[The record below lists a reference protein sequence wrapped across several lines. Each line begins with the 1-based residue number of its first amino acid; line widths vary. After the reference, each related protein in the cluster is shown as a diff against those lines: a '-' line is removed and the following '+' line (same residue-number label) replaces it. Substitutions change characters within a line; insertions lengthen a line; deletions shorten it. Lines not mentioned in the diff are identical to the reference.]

1 MRRLW
6 VVLGMIVLVV
16 AVASCGSSE
25 TETVTETVTSS
36 AESPEAASEETEE
49 VTAPT
54 ATTIPDGLWQQGRDY
69 QPGVYRAP
77 GGGSCYWALL
87 NKANPGAIRENGG
100 ANSTQTLEITS
111 PYFETGGCGTW
122 EKIE

>member
-1 MRRLW
+1 MRQFW
-6 VVLGMIVLVV
+6 VLGVLIVLVLV
-16 AVASCGSSE
+16 AAGCGSSE
-25 TETVTETVTSS
+25 PETVTETVTNS
-36 AESPEAASEETEE
+36 AESSGATSETAEET
-49 VTAPT
+49 TAPT
-54 ATTIPDGLWQQGRDY
+54 STTIPDGVWQQGRDY

-87 NKANPGAIRENGG
+87 GKANPGAIRENGG
-100 ANSTQTLEITS
+100 ANSTQTLEINS